1 MIIKK
6 IKEYGQKSPRL
17 KIDINK
23 GDGFNPGD
31 EVVILGK
38 EEYDAIKDK
47 LLDYTALKK
56 ENQLLHNQ
64 EQNLQNLIEDVTTPI
79 YANHEKE
86 LSKKDNLIEQLQ
98 MQVNR
103 LKEICNQFNIDIAS
117 LSAWDII
124 FKGKHKV
131 LVSEFN
137 KSIWFTAKDN
147 QVEEVEQP
155 AIPGD
160 EGKK

>member
-98 MQVNR
+98 MQVDR

-137 KSIWFTAKDN
+137 KSIWITTKDN
-147 QVEEVEQP
+147 QVEEVDQP
-155 AIPGD
+155 AIPGG